1 MALQEYLRDPANDV
15 VPVTKADSDLPDGPC
30 KAILVGVA
38 GTLNVQTVG
47 IGPATIRTSIPLA
60 AGIYPFQLN
69 QVRLGGTADNIWA
82 IY

>member
-1 MALQEYLRDPANDV
+1 MALHEYLRDPAYDV
-15 VPVTKADSDLPDGPC
+15 IPVTKADVDLPNGPC
-30 KAILVGVA
+30 KAILVGIA

-47 IGPATIRTSIPLA
+47 IGSATIRTSLPLA

-69 QVRLGGTADNIWA
+69 QVRLGGTADDIWA